1 MIEINEKQILNL
13 KIRQGI
19 ILAEDNFKKYN
30 KCYLSDDDIYSDVIW
45 QIIISVMYYWE
56 NNNVIDTIYLNNK
69 NMDTNLLNILLNLIK
84 KATYIYGLRII
95 KDQNNNFLYVYIDK
109 VYNNEIY
116 YVDDKK
122 TINNI
127 EKSLGSKH

>member
-30 KCYLSDDDIYSDVIW
+30 KYYLSDDDIYSDIIW
-45 QIIISVMYYWE
+45 QIIIAVMYYWE
-56 NNNVIDTIYLNNK
+56 YDNVIDIICLNNK
-69 NMDTNLLNILLNLIK
+69 NIDTDLLNILLNLIK
-84 KATYIYGLRII
+84 KETYIYGLRII
-95 KDQNNNFLYVYIDK
+95 KDSNNAFLYIYIDK
-109 VYNNEIY
+109 AYNNEVY
-116 YVDDKK
+116 YVDDKNK
-122 TINNI
+122 KEDI